1 MEKIWLKSYD
11 PGVAHSMNYPEHTL
25 QQLLE
30 ESVSRYADC
39 TAIIFPGAFGDESMM
54 NYREL
59 DRQCNKLANA
69 LLEMGVKRGD
79 RVALLMP
86 NCPQFVISYYAV
98 LKVGA
103 IVVATNPLYSPRE
116 MELQL
121 KDCGAETIIVLS
133 LFYKTIMGLK
143 ERTSLKNVIVTNIK
157 EYLPAQS
164 RKAFIAFMEKQEG
177 HRVRIPK
184 VKNIYK
190 FQDLLHRF
198 SPTPRAVKTDPD
210 DVAMFQY
217 TGGTTGISKAAVATH
232 RNVVANVYQMR
243 GWAIPIGLN
252 QGEEVV
258 MGVMPLFHVYG
269 MVTVMHFSVL
279 TGSAMVLLPRFET
292 EQVLKAIDRYRPA
305 FFPGV
310 PTMYVAINNFA
321 EVSKYDLRSIEACFS
336 GAAPLPL
343 EVQQEFE
350 KLTGGK
356 LAEGYG
362 LSEAPVVVT
371 ANPLIGVRK
380 AGSIGLPISNVE
392 ARIMDAETGER
403 EMPLGE
409 IGELAIRA
417 PQVMKGYWNR
427 PEETAMVLRGEWLYT
442 GDLAR
447 MDEDGFIFIVDRK
460 KEMIIAGGFNI
471 YPRDV
476 EEVLYEH
483 PKVKEAACYG
493 VPDPY
498 RGQTVKVAIVLKE
511 GESATEEE
519 IIEFCRPRL
528 ARYKIPKLVEFT
540 DALPKS
546 LIGKVLR
553 RVLVEEEEK
562 KAKAGEAQKQQDQ
575 KSR

>member
-1 MEKIWLKSYD
+1 MEKIWLKNYD
-11 PGVAHSMNYPEHTL
+11 PGVPHAMNYPNITL

-30 ESVSRYADC
+30 DSAQVYPDC
-39 TAIIFPGAFGDESMM
+39 NAIIFPGAFNDESFMT
-54 NYREL
+54 YGGL
-59 DRQCNKLANA
+59 DRQTNRLANA
-69 LLEMGVKRGD
+69 LLEMGVKKGD
-79 RVALLMP
+79 RVALLLP

-103 IVVATNPLYSPRE
+103 IVVATNPLNSPRE

-133 LFYKTIMGLK
+133 LFYKIVMGLK

-157 EYLPAQS
+157 EYLPQQS
-164 RKAFIAFMEKQEG
+164 RKAFVAFMERQEG
-177 HRVRIPK
+177 HRVRIPR
-184 VKNIYK
+184 VKGIYK
-190 FQDLLHRF
+190 FQELLFRF
-198 SPTPRAVKTDPD
+198 STTPPAVETGPD
-210 DVAMFQY
+210 DIAMFQY
-217 TGGTTGISKAAVATH
+217 TGGTTGTSKAAVATH

-243 GWAIPIGLN
+243 GWSLSVNRN

-292 EQVLKAIDRYRPA
+292 EQVLKAINKYRPA

-321 EVSKYDLRSIEACFS
+321 DVSKYDLHSIKACTS

-350 KLTGGK
+350 RLTGGK

-371 ANPLIGVRK
+371 ATPIMGIRK
-380 AGSIGLPISNVE
+380 VGSIGVPIPNVE
-392 ARIMDAETGER
+392 VKIMDAETGEE
-403 EMPLGE
+403 EMPLGD
-409 IGELAIRA
+409 IGELVVRA

-427 PEETAMVLRGEWLYT
+427 PEETEMVLRGGWLYT

-447 MDEDGFIFIVDRK
+447 MDEDGFLFIVDRK
-460 KEMIIAGGFNI
+460 KEIIIAGGFNI

-483 PKVKEAACYG
+483 PKVREAACYG

-511 GESATEEE
+511 GESATEDE
-519 IIEFCRPRL
+519 ITEFCRARL
-528 ARYKIPKLVEFT
+528 ARYKVPKLIEFT
-540 DALPKS
+540 DELPKS

-553 RVLVEEEEK
+553 RVLVEQE
-562 KAKAGEAQKQQDQ
+562 KAKHGKMQKEQPD
-575 KSR
+575 K

>member
-1 MEKIWLKSYD
+1 MEKIWLKNYD
-11 PGVAHSMNYPEHTL
+11 PGVAHSMNYPDHTL

-30 ESVSRYADC
+30 ESARRFHDRTS
-39 TAIIFPGAFGDESMM
+39 IIFPGAFGDEYLMS
-54 NYREL
+54 YEEL
-59 DRQCNKLANA
+59 ERDSNKLANA
-69 LLEMGVKRGD
+69 LLEMGVKKGD
-79 RVALLMP
+79 RVALLLP
-86 NCPQFVISYYAV
+86 NCPQFVISYFAV
-98 LKVGA
+98 LKAGA

-116 MELQL
+116 MEFQL

-133 LFYKTIMGLK
+133 LFYKMVMGLK
-143 ERTSLKNVIVTNIK
+143 ERTSLKNVVVTNIK

-164 RKAFIAFMEKQEG
+164 RKAFVAFVESQEG
-177 HRVRIPK
+177 HRVRIPR
-184 VKNIYK
+184 VKNIFK

-198 SPTPRAVKTDPD
+198 NPAPPAAKTEPE

-217 TGGTTGISKAAVATH
+217 TGGTTGLSKAAVATH

-243 GWAIPIGLN
+243 SWSFSTYLN
-252 QGEEVV
+252 QGEEVI
-258 MGVMPLFHVYG
+258 MGVMPLFHIYG
-269 MVTVMHFSVL
+269 MVTVLLFSVL

-292 EQVLKAIDRYRPA
+292 VKVLDAIDRYKPA

-310 PTMYVAINNFA
+310 PTMYVAINNHP
-321 EVSKYDLRSIEACFS
+321 EVSKYDLHSIKACVS

-343 EVQQEFE
+343 EVQQQFE
-350 KLTGGK
+350 ELSQGK
-356 LAEGYG
+356 LVEGYG

-371 ANPLIGVRK
+371 ATPIMGVRK
-380 AGSIGLPISNVE
+380 VGSIGVPFPDVE
-392 ARIMDAETGER
+392 AKIMDAESGEK

-409 IGELAIRA
+409 VGELVVRA

-427 PEETAMVLRGEWLYT
+427 PEETDMVLRGGWLYT

-447 MDEDGFIFIVDRK
+447 MDEDGFLFIADRK

-471 YPRDV
+471 YPREI

-493 VPDPY
+493 VPDDY

-511 GESATEEE
+511 GKSATEDE

-528 ARYKIPKLVEFT
+528 ARYKIPKLVEFM

-562 KAKAGEAQKQQDQ
+562 KAKSAEARGGQAD
-575 KSR
+575 KSP

>member
-1 MEKIWLKSYD
+1 MEKIWLKNYD
-11 PGVAHSMNYPEHTL
+11 PGVPHAMNYPNITL

-30 ESVSRYADC
+30 DSAQVYPDC
-39 TAIIFPGAFGDESMM
+39 NAIIFPGAFNDETFMT
-54 NYREL
+54 YGEL
-59 DRQCNKLANA
+59 DRQTNRMANA
-69 LLEMGVKRGD
+69 LLEMGVKKGD
-79 RVALLMP
+79 RVALLLP

-116 MELQL
+116 MELQF

-143 ERTSLKNVIVTNIK
+143 ERTRLKNVIVTNIK
-157 EYLPAQS
+157 EYLPQQS
-164 RKAFIAFMEKQEG
+164 RKAFVAFMERQEG
-177 HRVRIPK
+177 HRVRIPR
-184 VKNIYK
+184 VKGIYK
-190 FQDLLHRF
+190 FQELLRRF
-198 SPTPRAVKTDPD
+198 SPTPHAVKTGPD

-232 RNVVANVYQMR
+232 RNVIANVYQMR
-243 GWAIPIGLN
+243 GWALSVNRN

-269 MVTVMHFSVL
+269 MVTVMHFSAL
-279 TGSAMVLLPRFET
+279 TGSAMILLPRFEI
-292 EQVLKAIDRYRPA
+292 EQVLKAINKYRPA

-321 EVSKYDLRSIEACFS
+321 EVSKYDLRSIKACTS

-350 KLTGGK
+350 RLTGGK

-371 ANPLIGVRK
+371 ATPIMGIRK
-380 AGSIGLPISNVE
+380 VGSIGVPIPNVE
-392 ARIMDAETGER
+392 VKIMDAETGEE

-409 IGELAIRA
+409 IGELVIRA

-427 PEETAMVLRGEWLYT
+427 PEETEMVLRGGWLYT

-447 MDEDGFIFIVDRK
+447 MDEDGFLFIVDRK

-519 IIEFCRPRL
+519 ITEFCRARL
-528 ARYKIPKLVEFT
+528 ARYKVPKLIEFT
-540 DALPKS
+540 DELPKS

-553 RVLVEEEEK
+553 RVLVEQE
-562 KAKAGEAQKQQDQ
+562 KAKHSKLQKE
-575 KSR
+575 KPNK

>member
-1 MEKIWLKSYD
+1 MEKIWLKNYD
-11 PGVAHSMNYPEHTL
+11 PGVPHAMNYPNITL

-30 ESVSRYADC
+30 DSAQVYPDC
-39 TAIIFPGAFGDESMM
+39 NAIIFPGAFNDESFMT
-54 NYREL
+54 YGGL
-59 DRQCNKLANA
+59 DRQTNRLANA
-69 LLEMGVKRGD
+69 LLEMGVKKGD
-79 RVALLMP
+79 RVALLLP

-103 IVVATNPLYSPRE
+103 IVVATNPLNSPRE

-133 LFYKTIMGLK
+133 LFYKIVMGLK

-157 EYLPAQS
+157 EYLPQQS
-164 RKAFIAFMEKQEG
+164 RKAFVAFMERQEG
-177 HRVRIPK
+177 HRVRIPR
-184 VKNIYK
+184 VKGIYK
-190 FQDLLHRF
+190 FQELLFRF
-198 SPTPRAVKTDPD
+198 STTPPAVETGPD
-210 DVAMFQY
+210 DIAMFQY
-217 TGGTTGISKAAVATH
+217 TGGTTGTSKAAVATH

-243 GWAIPIGLN
+243 GWSLSVNRN

-292 EQVLKAIDRYRPA
+292 EQVLKAINKYRPA

-321 EVSKYDLRSIEACFS
+321 DVSKYDLHSIKACTS

-350 KLTGGK
+350 RLTGGK

-371 ANPLIGVRK
+371 ATPIMGIRK
-380 AGSIGLPISNVE
+380 VGSIGVPIPNVE
-392 ARIMDAETGER
+392 VKIMDAETGEE

-409 IGELAIRA
+409 IGELVVRA

-427 PEETAMVLRGEWLYT
+427 PEETEMVLRGGWLYT

-447 MDEDGFIFIVDRK
+447 MDEDGFLFIVDRK
-460 KEMIIAGGFNI
+460 KEIIIAGGFNI

-483 PKVKEAACYG
+483 PKVREAACYG

-511 GESATEEE
+511 GESATEDE
-519 IIEFCRPRL
+519 ITEFCRARL
-528 ARYKIPKLVEFT
+528 ARYKVPKLIEFT
-540 DALPKS
+540 DDLPKS

-553 RVLVEEEEK
+553 RVLVEQE
-562 KAKAGEAQKQQDQ
+562 KAKHGKMQKEQPD
-575 KSR
+575 K